1 MCVQVPHVKTHRARA
16 LFDAGIASV
25 EDLALSPVEQI
36 ARALRAAVPHR
47 LQQQPARVV
56 HKVLLVVAL
65 GSHAH
70 AHTHTHTHMH
80 ACKYICVHMYTHTC
94 THADTHIYIYIRT
107 FIIYTNKHT
116 YEHAYIHLYV
126 YMFTGAACHR
136 PQNQP
141 GGQRKVCGS
150 VCGTETVNMCICLQ
164 VIRQPPISSQ

>member
-70 AHTHTHTHMH
+70 AHTHAHARTHTHTH
-80 ACKYICVHMYTHTC
+80 THTC
-94 THADTHIYIYIRT
+94 IHAYTYVYTCIHTHTHTQTHTHIFVHTSYIHSYIHS
-107 FIIYTNKHT
+107 YMHT
-116 YEHAYIHLYV
+116 YICMY
-126 YMFTGAACHR
+126 T
-136 PQNQP
+136 
-141 GGQRKVCGS
+141 
-150 VCGTETVNMCICLQ
+150 CLQ
-164 VIRQPPISSQ
+164 VQHAIALRISQAAKEKYAGASAGQRL

>member
-94 THADTHIYIYIRT
+94 THADTHIYIYIYVHSSYIQT
-107 FIIYTNKHT
+107 SIHTNMHT
-116 YEHAYIHLYV
+116 YICMY
-126 YMFTGAACHR
+126 T
-136 PQNQP
+136 
-141 GGQRKVCGS
+141 
-150 VCGTETVNMCICLQ
+150 CLQ
-164 VIRQPPISSQ
+164 VQHAIALRISQAAKEKYAGASAVQRL

>member
-94 THADTHIYIYIRT
+94 THADTHIYIYIYVHSSYIQT
-107 FIIYTNKHT
+107 SIHTNMHT
-116 YEHAYIHLYV
+116 YICMY
-126 YMFTGAACHR
+126 T
-136 PQNQP
+136 
-141 GGQRKVCGS
+141 
-150 VCGTETVNMCICLQ
+150 CLQ
-164 VIRQPPISSQ
+164 VQHAIALRISQAAKEKYAGASAVRRL